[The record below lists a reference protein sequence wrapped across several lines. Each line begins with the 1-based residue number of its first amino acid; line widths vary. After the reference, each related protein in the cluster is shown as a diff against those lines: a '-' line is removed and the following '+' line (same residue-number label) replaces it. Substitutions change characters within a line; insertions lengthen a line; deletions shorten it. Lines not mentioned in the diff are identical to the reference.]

1 MQETTTA
8 QQGSQAPLRAQGG
21 EFQFRARLSLAPLY
35 DQEDM
40 QRIEETRVLPEQS
53 HLCMTKMGAKL

>member
-1 MQETTTA
+1 M
-8 QQGSQAPLRAQGG
+8 
-21 EFQFRARLSLAPLY
+21 PLY

-53 HLCMTKMGAKL
+53 HLCMTKMGAKLRANEPPEHGGGGGGGWVGSGG